1 LDVCTIGSR
10 AAFFNRRGA
19 VERGGTMKQNSKPVI
34 ALVLGGGAARG
45 WAHIGVIHELAD
57 MGIKPDLV
65 VGTSVGSIV
74 GGAYASGNLP
84 QFEEWI
90 SGLGRVDIIRL
101 LDAKMT
107 GGGFLQGN
115 SLMAAIKKRIGDP
128 LIEDLE
134 LPFACVATELG
145 TGREVWLRQGSLL
158 DACRASIALPGMFAP
173 SRMKEGTL
181 LLDGGLVN
189 PVPVSLARAMGGDI
203 VIAVNLNGDL
213 IGRHFFVHG
222 GDGLSDEE
230 SEQALAE
237 IEEKDTLIAK
247 WAAKMKAGFGVR
259 LDSYIS
265 SLRRKESPDPGLF
278 DVIAGSVDIMQDRI
292 TRSRMA
298 GEPPDIH
305 ITPRLSHVGLMEFDR
320 AGESIREG
328 REATRREREEILKLT
343 RALEKTGPQKETPAR
358 TD

>member
-1 LDVCTIGSR
+1 
-10 AAFFNRRGA
+10 
-19 VERGGTMKQNSKPVI
+19 MKQAKKPVI

-57 MGIKPDLV
+57 MGIKPDMV

-74 GGAYASGNLP
+74 GGAYASGNLE

-128 LIEDLE
+128 KIEE
-134 LPFACVATELG
+134 LDIPFACVATELG
-145 TGREVWLRQGSLL
+145 TGREVWLRDGSLL

-173 SRMKEGTL
+173 SRMKEDKL

-189 PVPVSLARAMGGDI
+189 PVPVSLARAMGGDV

-213 IGRHFFVHG
+213 IGRHFFIHG
-222 GDGLSDEE
+222 GDGISDEE
-230 SEQALAE
+230 CDRALAE
-237 IEEKDTLIAK
+237 IEEKDTIIAK
-247 WAAKMKAGFGVR
+247 WAAKMKTGFGVR

-265 SLRRKESPDPGLF
+265 SLRKKESPDPGLF
-278 DVIAGSVDIMQDRI
+278 DVIAGSIDIMQDRI

-305 ITPRLSHVGLMEFDR
+305 ITPLLSHVGLMEFDR
-320 AGESIREG
+320 AKESIREG
-328 REATRREREEILKLT
+328 REATQRQKEEILKLT
-343 RALEKTGPQKETPAR
+343 RALENPRPK
-358 TD
+358 

>member
-1 LDVCTIGSR
+1 MKR
-10 AAFFNRRGA
+10 A
-19 VERGGTMKQNSKPVI
+19 KKPVI

-57 MGIKPDLV
+57 MGVVPDMV

-74 GGAYASGNLP
+74 GGAYASGNLE
-84 QFEEWI
+84 QFERWI

-115 SLMAAIKKRIGDP
+115 SLMSAIKKRIGDP
-128 LIEDLE
+128 KIEDLDI
-134 LPFACVATELG
+134 PFACVATELG
-145 TGREVWLRQGSLL
+145 TGREVWLREGSLL

-173 SRMKEGTL
+173 SRMKEDQL

-189 PVPVSLARAMGGDI
+189 PVPVSLARAMGGDV

-213 IGRHFFVHG
+213 IGRHFFVHAAREE
-222 GDGLSDEE
+222 LTDED
-230 SEQALAE
+230 SERELAE
-237 IEEKDTLIAK
+237 IEEKDTMIAK
-247 WAAKMKAGFGVR
+247 WAAKMKTGFGVR

-265 SLRRKESPDPGLF
+265 SLRKKESPDPGLF

-320 AGESIREG
+320 ADECIDEG

-343 RALEKTGPQKETPAR
+343 RALEKKGAQRETPAR

>member
-1 LDVCTIGSR
+1 MKR
-10 AAFFNRRGA
+10 A
-19 VERGGTMKQNSKPVI
+19 KKPVI

-57 MGIKPDLV
+57 MGVVPDMV
-65 VGTSVGSIV
+65 VGTSVGSVV
-74 GGAYASGNLP
+74 GGAYASGHLE
-84 QFEEWI
+84 QFEQWI

-115 SLMAAIKKRIGDP
+115 SLMSAIKKRIGDP
-128 LIEDLE
+128 KIEDLAI
-134 LPFACVATELG
+134 PFACVATELG
-145 TGREVWLRQGSLL
+145 TGREVWLREGSLL

-173 SRMKEGTL
+173 SRMKEDQL

-189 PVPVSLARAMGGDI
+189 PVPVSLARAMGGDV

-213 IGRHFFVHG
+213 IGRHFFVHAAREE
-222 GDGLSDEE
+222 LTDED
-230 SEQALAE
+230 SERALAE
-237 IEEKDTLIAK
+237 IEEKDTMIAK
-247 WAAKMKAGFGVR
+247 WAAKMKTGFGVR

-265 SLRRKESPDPGLF
+265 SLRKKESPDPGLF

-305 ITPRLSHVGLMEFDR
+305 ITPKLSHVGLMEFDR
-320 AGESIREG
+320 ASESIAEG

-343 RALEKTGPQKETPAR
+343 QALEKQAAQKETPAR

>member
-1 LDVCTIGSR
+1 
-10 AAFFNRRGA
+10 
-19 VERGGTMKQNSKPVI
+19 MKQNRKPMI

-45 WAHIGVIHELAD
+45 WAHIGVIHELAE
-57 MGIKPDLV
+57 MGIKPDMV

-74 GGAYASGNLP
+74 GGAYASGNLD

-107 GGGFLQGN
+107 GGGFLQGK
-115 SLMAAIKKRIGDP
+115 SLMSAIRKRIGDP
-128 LIEDLE
+128 KIEDLDI
-134 LPFACVATELG
+134 PFACVATELG
-145 TGREVWLRQGSLL
+145 TGREIWLREGSLL

-173 SRMKEGTL
+173 SRMKEDKL

-189 PVPVSLARAMGGDI
+189 PVPVSLARAMGGDV

-213 IGRHFFVHG
+213 IGRHFFVHST
-222 GDGLSDEE
+222 DEISDEE
-230 SEQALAE
+230 CDRELAE
-237 IEEKDTLIAK
+237 IEEKDTMIAK

-265 SLRRKESPDPGLF
+265 SLRKKESPDPGLF

-305 ITPRLSHVGLMEFDR
+305 ITPLLSHIGLMEFDR
-320 AGESIREG
+320 AKESIAEG
-328 REATRREREEILKLT
+328 REATRRQKEEILKLT
-343 RALEKTGPQKETPAR
+343 RALENRAAK
-358 TD
+358 

>member
-1 LDVCTIGSR
+1 MNR
-10 AAFFNRRGA
+10 A
-19 VERGGTMKQNSKPVI
+19 KKPVI

-57 MGIKPDLV
+57 MGVVPDMV
-65 VGTSVGSIV
+65 VGTSVGSVV
-74 GGAYASGNLP
+74 GGAYASGHLE
-84 QFEEWI
+84 QFEQWI

-115 SLMAAIKKRIGDP
+115 SLMSAIKKRIGDP
-128 LIEDLE
+128 KIEDLAI
-134 LPFACVATELG
+134 PFACVATELG
-145 TGREVWLRQGSLL
+145 TGREVWLREGSLL

-173 SRMKEGTL
+173 SRMKEDQL

-189 PVPVSLARAMGGDI
+189 PVPVSLARAMGGDV

-213 IGRHFFVHG
+213 IGRHFFVHAAREE
-222 GDGLSDEE
+222 LTDED
-230 SEQALAE
+230 SERALAE
-237 IEEKDTLIAK
+237 IEEKDTMIAK
-247 WAAKMKAGFGVR
+247 WAAKMKTGFGVR

-265 SLRRKESPDPGLF
+265 SLRKKESPDPGLF

-305 ITPRLSHVGLMEFDR
+305 ITPKLSHVGLMEFDR
-320 AGESIREG
+320 ADESIGEG

-343 RALEKTGPQKETPAR
+343 RALEKQAAQKETPAR

>member
-1 LDVCTIGSR
+1 MNR
-10 AAFFNRRGA
+10 A
-19 VERGGTMKQNSKPVI
+19 KKPVI

-57 MGIKPDLV
+57 MGVVPDMV
-65 VGTSVGSIV
+65 VGTSVGSVV
-74 GGAYASGNLP
+74 GGAYASGHME
-84 QFEEWI
+84 QFEQWI

-115 SLMAAIKKRIGDP
+115 SLMSAIKKRIGDP
-128 LIEDLE
+128 KIEDLAI
-134 LPFACVATELG
+134 PFACVATELG
-145 TGREVWLRQGSLL
+145 TGREVWLREGSLL

-173 SRMKEGTL
+173 SRMKEDQL

-189 PVPVSLARAMGGDI
+189 PVPVSLARAMGGDV

-213 IGRHFFVHG
+213 IGRHFFVHAAREE
-222 GDGLSDEE
+222 LTDED
-230 SEQALAE
+230 SERALAE
-237 IEEKDTLIAK
+237 IEEKDTMIAK
-247 WAAKMKAGFGVR
+247 WAAKMKTGFGVR

-265 SLRRKESPDPGLF
+265 SLRKKESPDPGLF

-305 ITPRLSHVGLMEFDR
+305 ITPKLSHVGLMEFDR
-320 AGESIREG
+320 ADESIGEG

-343 RALEKTGPQKETPAR
+343 RALEKQAAQKETPAR